1 MNNLIKLIFLFERRE
16 KISLVILFFLIL
28 STIFLE
34 FFSIGIVVPVIIG
47 ILDKNYLLLKI
58 KDFNYFNFELKNFDS
73 EQILVFLLIITLII
87 YTLKNF
93 FLYLA
98 IRYQNLILMRIKF
111 FFSNMLYKK
120 YILADYQFYFSSN
133 TAKILRNLREAN
145 NITLILQSIL
155 NLLSEFLLLIF
166 LFILLFFINYIISS
180 SILIFFIV
188 FSYLLYFLYKV
199 KIYNWTKERQFIEAK
214 INQVTIESISSIK
227 EIKIY
232 GVVNYFLNIFSNL
245 TARYNL
251 LANRIDNTQQIPRIL
266 IELIMIYSLIII
278 IFYLF
283 SLNKP
288 SLEII
293 SFLSFFALISLRA
306 VPAIT
311 RITASFQRLRAA
323 QATTDFLINEIQQI
337 TSSSNNFLQFS
348 GNGHSTFESL
358 EIKNLNF
365 SYKENCIFNKLSL
378 KIKKNEI
385 FGIFGKS
392 GSGKSTL
399 LNLILG
405 LLRADQGSILFN
417 SKNIESE
424 KVNFNNIVGYVPQ
437 NVFLLEDSIL
447 NNVAFG
453 INKNSIDVEKAL
465 KTIQLSGLSEY
476 VESLPLKS
484 SSIIGEN
491 GILISGGQKQR
502 LGIARALYKSSELLI
517 LDEATSSLDEEA
529 EKNIYKI
536 LINLKKSITII
547 FISHNTELKKICD
560 NFIDLDNNFK
570 KE

>member
-1 MNNLIKLIFLFERRE
+1 MHNLIKLIFLFERRE

-34 FFSIGIVVPVIIG
+34 FFSIGVVVPVIMAL
-47 ILDKNYLLLKI
+47 LDKNYLLTKLK
-58 KDFNYFNFELKNFDS
+58 DLNYFNFALKNFDS
-73 EQILVFLLIITLII
+73 DQILILLLIITLIV

-93 FLYLA
+93 FLYLS
-98 IRYQNLILMRIKF
+98 IRYQNLILMRIKN

-120 YILADYQFYFSSN
+120 YILADYQFYFSNN
-133 TAKILRNLREAN
+133 TANILRNLSEAN
-145 NITLILQSIL
+145 NISLIIQSIL
-155 NLLSEFLLLIF
+155 NLISEIFLLIF
-166 LFILLFFINYIISS
+166 LFILLFFINYKISI
-180 SILIFFIV
+180 SIFIFFIG
-188 FSYLLYFLYKV
+188 FSYLLYFLYKI
-199 KIYNWTKERQFIEAK
+199 KIYNWTRERQLIESK
-214 INQVTIESISSIK
+214 LNQVTIESISSIK

-232 GVVNYFLNIFSNL
+232 GVIDYFIRIFNNL
-245 TARYNL
+245 TSRYNL

-266 IELIMIYSLIII
+266 IEVIMIYSLIAI

-283 SLNKP
+283 SQNK
-288 SLEII
+288 SNLEII

-323 QATTDFLINEIQQI
+323 QATTDFLINEINQI
-337 TSSSNNFLQFS
+337 TINSNNPFRFS
-348 GNGHSTFESL
+348 GNNFCLFKNL
-358 EIKNLNF
+358 EIKNLSF
-365 SYKENCIFNKLSL
+365 SYKDNFILDQLSF
-378 KIKKNEI
+378 KINKNEI

-405 LLRADQGSILFN
+405 LLKPNHGSILFN
-417 SKNIESE
+417 GKNIESE
-424 KVNFNNIVGYVPQ
+424 KINFRSTVGYVPQ

-453 INKNSIDVEKAL
+453 VNENEIDIKKAL
-465 KTIQLSGLSEY
+465 HTIQLSGLSNY
-476 VESLPLKS
+476 VDSLTSKTS
-484 SSIIGEN
+484 TIIGEN

-529 EKNIYKI
+529 EKSIFKI
-536 LINLKKSITII
+536 LISLKKSTTII

-560 NFIDLDNNFK
+560 NFIDLENIK
-570 KE
+570 

>member
-1 MNNLIKLIFLFERRE
+1 MHNLIKLIFLFERRE

-34 FFSIGIVVPVIIG
+34 FFSIGVVVPVIMAL
-47 ILDKNYLLLKI
+47 LDKNYLLTKLK
-58 KDFNYFNFELKNFDS
+58 DLNYFNFALKNFDS
-73 EQILVFLLIITLII
+73 DQILILLLIITLIV

-93 FLYLA
+93 FLYLS
-98 IRYQNLILMRIKF
+98 IRYQNLILMRIKN

-120 YILADYQFYFSSN
+120 YILADYQFYFSNN
-133 TAKILRNLREAN
+133 TANILRNLSEAN
-145 NITLILQSIL
+145 NISLIIQSIL
-155 NLLSEFLLLIF
+155 NLISEIFLLIF
-166 LFILLFFINYIISS
+166 LFILLFFINYKISI
-180 SILIFFIV
+180 SIFIFFIG
-188 FSYLLYFLYKV
+188 FSYLLYFLYKI
-199 KIYNWTKERQFIEAK
+199 KIYNWTRERQLIESK
-214 INQVTIESISSIK
+214 LNQVTIESISSIK

-232 GVVNYFLNIFSNL
+232 GVIDYFIRIFNNL
-245 TARYNL
+245 TSRYNL

-266 IELIMIYSLIII
+266 IEVIMIYSLIAI

-283 SLNKP
+283 SQNK
-288 SLEII
+288 SNLEII

-323 QATTDFLINEIQQI
+323 QATTDFLINEINQI
-337 TSSSNNFLQFS
+337 MINSNNPFRFS
-348 GNGHSTFESL
+348 GNNFCLFKNL
-358 EIKNLNF
+358 EIKNLSF
-365 SYKENCIFNKLSL
+365 SYKDNFILDQLSF
-378 KIKKNEI
+378 KINKNEI

-405 LLRADQGSILFN
+405 LLKPNHGSILFN
-417 SKNIESE
+417 GKNIESE
-424 KVNFNNIVGYVPQ
+424 KINFRSTVGYVPQ

-453 INKNSIDVEKAL
+453 VNKNEIDIKKAL
-465 KTIQLSGLSEY
+465 HTIQLSGLSNY
-476 VESLPLKS
+476 VDSLTSKTS
-484 SSIIGEN
+484 TIIGEN

-529 EKNIYKI
+529 EKSIFKI
-536 LINLKKSITII
+536 LISLKKSTTII

-560 NFIDLDNNFK
+560 NYIDLENSK
-570 KE
+570 

>member
-1 MNNLIKLIFLFERRE
+1 MHNLIKLIFLFERRE

-34 FFSIGIVVPVIIG
+34 FFSIGVVVPVIMAL
-47 ILDKNYLLLKI
+47 LDKNYLLTKLK
-58 KDFNYFNFELKNFDS
+58 DLNYFNFALKNFDS
-73 EQILVFLLIITLII
+73 DQILILLLIITLIV

-93 FLYLA
+93 FLYLS
-98 IRYQNLILMRIKF
+98 IRYQNLILMRIKN

-120 YILADYQFYFSSN
+120 YILADYQFYFSNN
-133 TAKILRNLREAN
+133 TANILRNLSEAN
-145 NITLILQSIL
+145 NISLIIQSIL
-155 NLLSEFLLLIF
+155 NLISEILLLIF
-166 LFILLFFINYIISS
+166 LFILLFFINYKISI
-180 SILIFFIV
+180 SIFIFFIG
-188 FSYLLYFLYKV
+188 FSYLLYFLYKI
-199 KIYNWTKERQFIEAK
+199 KIYNWTRERQLIESK
-214 INQVTIESISSIK
+214 LNQVTIESISSIK

-232 GVVNYFLNIFSNL
+232 GVIDYFIRIFNNL
-245 TARYNL
+245 TSRYNL

-266 IELIMIYSLIII
+266 IEVIMIYSLIAI

-283 SLNKP
+283 SQNK
-288 SLEII
+288 SNLEII

-323 QATTDFLINEIQQI
+323 QATTDFLINEINQI
-337 TSSSNNFLQFS
+337 MINSNNPFRFS
-348 GNGHSTFESL
+348 GNNFCLFKNL
-358 EIKNLNF
+358 EIKNLSF
-365 SYKENCIFNKLSL
+365 SYKDNFILDQLSF
-378 KIKKNEI
+378 KINKNEI

-405 LLRADQGSILFN
+405 LLKPNHGSILFN
-417 SKNIESE
+417 GKNIESE
-424 KVNFNNIVGYVPQ
+424 KINFRSTVGYVPQ

-453 INKNSIDVEKAL
+453 VNKNEIDIKKAL
-465 KTIQLSGLSEY
+465 HTIQLSGLSNY
-476 VESLPLKS
+476 VDSLISKTS
-484 SSIIGEN
+484 TIIGEN
-491 GILISGGQKQR
+491 GILMSGGQKQR

-529 EKNIYKI
+529 EKSIFKI
-536 LINLKKSITII
+536 LISLKKSTTII

-560 NFIDLDNNFK
+560 NYIDLENSK
-570 KE
+570 